1 MSLGVSAGEPVQ
13 GRPRGNQR
21 DLACR
26 CGGCGSGLLLPQ
38 QAPGGGGRA
47 AVALEGGDTQGKL
60 QASIH
65 HLPTPASRTPALAEA
80 STGEVQPM
88 QQWGLSFAAGTGRE
102 PRVSGLSLG
111 LPSAG
116 SGGSCLGPV
125 PALGGMGGM
134 VRVE

>member
-1 MSLGVSAGEPVQ
+1 MALAFCSHSKPLGG
-13 GRPRGNQR
+13 
-21 DLACR
+21 
-26 CGGCGSGLLLPQ
+26 
-38 QAPGGGGRA
+38 A

-80 STGEVQPM
+80 STGEVQPV
-88 QQWGLSFAAGTGRE
+88 QQWGLSFDAGTGRE
-102 PRVSGLSLG
+102 PRVSGLSPG